1 MGEGLSRNLKKQRN
15 NMQKVEVSATGAE
28 VGVSTSVLR
37 RE

>member
-15 NMQKVEVSATGAE
+15 NMQKVEGSTTGAE